1 MCALNQGHSRLG
13 IQGLSLD
20 LLPCWIQTGNQAK
33 CKHPTQQER
42 VLTLK
47 TITVLFLCPLPF
59 TPSLSSYRRVT
70 HCYVRTKR
78 RSQACPCSQHLEA
91 PWTDM
96 PWAPSRWWERGRGDT
111 VRGHHRVQKVLVSE
125 PAPASPPKET
135 RLVQGRTGRV
145 QPEAGHKP
153 ATPENMHEQI
163 LVHRARFIFDRAYGN
178 IIQEHCE
185 RTEIN
190 L

>member
-1 MCALNQGHSRLG
+1 MLEVAQPKGSELSHPCHLPPLGVPVCVLNQGYSRLG

-20 LLPCWIQTGNQAK
+20 LLTCWIQTGNQAK
-33 CKHPTQQER
+33 YKHPTQQES

-47 TITVLFLCPLPF
+47 IITVLLLRPWTF

-96 PWAPSRWWERGRGDT
+96 P
-111 VRGHHRVQKVLVSE
+111 L
-125 PAPASPPKET
+125 
-135 RLVQGRTGRV
+135 
-145 QPEAGHKP
+145 AGK
-153 ATPENMHEQI
+153 
-163 LVHRARFIFDRAYGN
+163 GKG
-178 IIQEHCE
+178 
-185 RTEIN
+185 
-190 L
+190 